1 MSGTIQVTGNVQV
14 RDTKEVHAG
23 YTEEDRIVCFTKQ
36 QWQRWVLD
44 PIKRGEQ
51 PPLFVELPNGNY
63 TFCNPVVLLY
73 TKSEVDAFIAGA
85 NVGKFDL
92 STEAPKKK
100 KG

>member
-1 MSGTIQVTGNVQV
+1 VSGTIQVTGSVQV

-44 PIKRGEQ
+44 PIKRGEI

-63 TFCNPVVLLY
+63 VFSNPVLLMY
-73 TKSEVDAFIAGA
+73 TKSEVDAFVAGA
-85 NVGKFDL
+85 NVGDFEV
-92 STEAPKKK
+92 SPAGKK